1 MQLENSNYYDWI
13 RKEEVV
19 YGKAKIELK
28 EKLNLILS
36 VDSEKVINYLFTY
49 DNIDTNLMLQ
59 FFEELISKLGEKKSE
74 YVLIFDNA
82 SYYVTK

>member
-28 EKLNLILS
+28 EILNLILS
-36 VDSEKVINYLFTY
+36 VDTEKCY
-49 DNIDTNLMLQ
+49 
-59 FFEELISKLGEKKSE
+59 
-74 YVLIFDNA
+74 
-82 SYYVTK
+82 